1 MSPRLLPASIA
12 GLLLGASLALAPACG
27 MSSAGS
33 DGESGGG
40 SAGLSTGTGAGGRDG
55 SVEVNPDADQ
65 PPGRLSY
72 GGYCGESVCSPG
84 EIDDGCGAAGE
95 GGAGGEGG
103 SEESCKLVAM
113 SGTVSAACA
122 ASGSGAVNGPC
133 QSSADCGPGLGCVA
147 ASTGAGG
154 EGGTQ
159 ELTGGLCR
167 PYCCGELEAC
177 PSATFCA
184 LAAPSEDPTALIPV
198 CVPTEPCQL
207 LAEGGC
213 GPGKAC
219 TIVRADGTTSCAEAG
234 DGVACSPCPC
244 AEGYVCATATGT
256 CHKLCQTDGRGEC
269 GSGSCQGG
277 TLHTPSNI
285 GICVGGEAECG

>member
-1 MSPRLLPASIA
+1 MSPRLLPASFA
-12 GLLLGASLALAPACG
+12 GLLLGATLAFAPACG
-27 MSSAGS
+27 MSSAGG
-33 DGESGGG
+33 DGDGGG
-40 SAGLSTGTGAGGRDG
+40 TSGLSTGAGTGGRDA

-65 PPGRLSY
+65 PPGRFSY
-72 GGYCGESVCSPG
+72 AGYCGESACSPG
-84 EIDDGCGAAGE
+84 ELDDGCEPGGE
-95 GGAGGEGG
+95 GGAGGGAELA
-103 SEESCKLVAM
+103 ESCKLVAM

-122 ASGSGAVNGPC
+122 PTGSGVANGPC
-133 QSSADCGPGLGCVA
+133 QTSADCGPGLGCVA
-147 ASTGAGG
+147 AAGGAGG

-159 ELTGGLCR
+159 DLSGGLCR

-184 LAAPSEDPTALIPV
+184 LAAPTDDPSARIPV

-213 GPGKAC
+213 GQGKAC

-256 CHKLCQTDGRGEC
+256 CHKLCQTDGRSEC
-269 GSGSCQGG
+269 GAGSCQGG
-277 TLHTPSNI
+277 TLHTPTNI